1 MFRIHYSVNII
12 IIITRRYIYVNTFKN
27 TNVSIQTLS
36 DYGEFR
42 KINDTTSL
50 SSNIEH
56 SPHDVDDVYSKRR
69 GGLRLGVG
77 L

>member
-1 MFRIHYSVNII
+1 MYQYFKHYQIMESSVKSMI
-12 IIITRRYIYVNTFKN
+12 RR
-27 TNVSIQTLS
+27 
-36 DYGEFR
+36 
-42 KINDTTSL
+42 

-77 L
+77 YMDTQSTNRLWSVAATYEK